1 MQVNVAVSL
10 IEHETVKVTFTG
22 SFSCRILQRT
32 ALLVV
37 LMASL
42 HGAPVAKAQQSF
54 ANPASSASP
63 NIAPLQK
70 QPSCRII
77 YLGFV
82 GALETSGN
90 KRSGV
95 VQIRDILQTKEYSD
109 VCAKSFS
116 PYSWTDGRDW
126 LLHYFPSHGGP
137 LTPEELQQAPKV
149 ILVGHSMGGW
159 AMLSVARDLRSREI
173 PVELTI
179 QIDSVGITDHTIPR
193 NVKSAA
199 IFHANDVLIFMT
211 TKSVKCEDP
220 NYTKMVADI
229 RVAGAGHESITR
241 DPRIR
246 GLVMDMVAS
255 LRTAFTVKPA
265 LPAVAAQPVPELAHG
280 IAQK

>member
-1 MQVNVAVSL
+1 
-10 IEHETVKVTFTG
+10 
-22 SFSCRILQRT
+22 
-32 ALLVV
+32 
-37 LMASL
+37 MASL
-42 HGAPVAKAQQSF
+42 HGLPAAKAQQSV
-54 ANPASSASP
+54 AAPVSPVSAT
-63 NIAPLQK
+63 IAPLQK
-70 QPSCRII
+70 TPNCRII

-90 KRSGV
+90 KHSGV

-126 LLHYFPSHGGP
+126 LLHYFPSHDGP

-173 PVELTI
+173 PVVLTI
-179 QIDSVGITDHTIPR
+179 QVDSVGLTDHTIPR

-199 IFHANDVLIFMT
+199 IFHANDVLVFMT
-211 TKSVKCEDP
+211 TKTVKREDP

-246 GLVMDMVAS
+246 ELVMDMVAS
-255 LRTAFTVKPA
+255 LRTAFAAKPA
-265 LPAVAAQPVPELAHG
+265 LPAVAAQAVPELVHG
-280 IAQK
+280 VAQK